1 MPAQGKID
9 WDSIDAWKRLIAA
22 IHASGIKLDLRQIA
36 TLFGTTYDTLENR
49 LRTIKKDAAVLKD
62 DVTSG
67 KRGEVTPAR
76 GTPKKTPAKKTG
88 LGLDGVTNGRVTKTP
103 TKSASKKGNGIKA
116 EALANVDFF
125 ADQPANGFDGRFEMH
140 GMEENG
146 MGLENSKP
154 NTPKMSVWNA
164 ERDQHLL
171 VLLIDQLNLGGCD
184 EIAKAWKTKYAGID
198 SYVPTARAISEHVK
212 SLKKT
217 AGGSSTGSAATP
229 KKTASTPAKVT
240 PKRPTQAKTPTSSAK
255 RSRAQ
260 AMSEEDE
267 EPMSDDS
274 EPDHKTLKKIKPEPR
289 KNPSR
294 RSKSASAGVS
304 YQQSESEADTEV
316 EVEKAEGVASMDGAT
331 DARETSN
338 KFRPPTDLA
347 KGTIAPQGK
356 AAGPAGA
363 KAASFDGAADDSDVS
378 SFSADF
384 GA

>member
-9 WDSIDAWKRLIAA
+9 WDSVDAWKRLIAA
-22 IHASGIKLDLRQIA
+22 IYASGIKLDLRQIA

-49 LRTIKKDAAVLKD
+49 LRTIKKDAAVLKE
-62 DVTSG
+62 DVSSG

-76 GTPKKTPAKKTG
+76 GTPKKAPAKKTG

-103 TKSASKKGNGIKA
+103 TKSAGKKGNGIKA
-116 EALANVDFF
+116 EALGDIDFF
-125 ADQPANGFDGRFEMH
+125 ADQPTNGFDGSSGMQ

-146 MGLENSKP
+146 MGLENGYDFGVGMGHEGGFGAKIS
-154 NTPKMSVWNA
+154 NPKLSVWNA
-164 ERDQHLL
+164 ERDQRLL

-184 EIAKAWKTKYAGID
+184 EIAKAWKTKYAGVD

-217 AGGSSTGSAATP
+217 AA
-229 KKTASTPAKVT
+229 TPAKAT
-240 PKRPTQAKTPTSSAK
+240 PKRPAQAKTPTSSAK

-260 AMSEEDE
+260 AISEEDE

-274 EPDHKTLKKIKPEPR
+274 EPDQKTLKKAKLEPR
-289 KNPSR
+289 PTYSR

-304 YQQSESEADTEV
+304 YQQGESDTDAEGQEV
-316 EVEKAEGVASMDGAT
+316 EGVASIDGAA
-331 DARETSN
+331 DVKETPQ
-338 KFRPPTDLA
+338 KFRLPGGLTEG
-347 KGTIAPQGK
+347 KITPQGK
-356 AAGPAGA
+356 AAGGAGA

-378 SFSADF
+378 NFSADF